1 MFKKI
6 KFLLVLFVVAAIS
19 LSAYAFAAAN
29 TVPDTKAGDGSGTVS
44 GYNVTSVVYTLNAT
58 DPSKLDAVSFDVG
71 AAAVT
76 VKAQLVTS
84 GTWYACTLDTGTT
97 WDCDTTTPSLDVS
110 TINQLRV
117 VATSN

>member
-44 GYNVTSVVYTLNAT
+44 GYNVTSVV
-58 DPSKLDAVSFDVG
+58 
-71 AAAVT
+71 
-76 VKAQLVTS
+76 
-84 GTWYACTLDTGTT
+84 
-97 WDCDTTTPSLDVS
+97 
-110 TINQLRV
+110 
-117 VATSN
+117 